1 VGLLSRTRIAHHPC
15 LLASDTGHAPR
26 HAALTRCSAYFR
38 KVLESGIPSN
48 PIPINA
54 NTKVLKLH
62 LDLVHYKSIPPSWV
76 WQHKDAVLKLSDELG
91 SPGPA
96 ERALFVLHE
105 RVHKDPWAMFCLASQ
120 KGNVSLAKSALKALA
135 DAGADAN
142 PEGHQHRDITS
153 LTPGQVAH
161 VTLPYLLGL
170 YNAALAVQH
179 EHPHGH
185 AHSHAHQHE
194 ISWKAIADRFSPVMA

>member
-1 VGLLSRTRIAHHPC
+1 
-15 LLASDTGHAPR
+15 
-26 HAALTRCSAYFR
+26 
-38 KVLESGIPSN
+38 
-48 PIPINA
+48 
-54 NTKVLKLH
+54 
-62 LDLVHYKSIPPSWV
+62 
-76 WQHKDAVLKLSDELG
+76 
-91 SPGPA
+91 
-96 ERALFVLHE
+96 
-105 RVHKDPWAMFCLASQ
+105 MFCLASQ

>member
-1 VGLLSRTRIAHHPC
+1 MGRVCLLPRTRIARHSC
-15 LLASDTGHAPR
+15 LLASDDGGVSLIR
-26 HAALTRCSAYFR
+26 LSAYFR
-38 KVLESGIPSN
+38 KVLESGIPSD

-54 NTKVLKLH
+54 NTKVLKLY
-62 LDLVHYKSIPPSWV
+62 LDLVHYKSIPPCWV

-96 ERALFVLHE
+96 ERALFVLHD
-105 RVHKDPWAMFCLASQ
+105 RVDKDPWALFCLASQ
-120 KGNVSLAKSALKALA
+120 KGSVSLAKSALKALA
-135 DAGADAN
+135 DAD
-142 PEGHQHRDITS
+142 GHHHPDITS

-179 EHPHGH
+179 KHHHALAHAHGH
-185 AHSHAHQHE
+185 VHQHE
-194 ISWKAIADRFSPVMA
+194 ISWKAIADKFSPVVA